1 MNPLDDE
8 CYIYRRWSPYLKSCI
23 NLHHLKVEPFRHS
36 HAMCDVAGLLWWR
49 KSSPDP
55 WRWCSH
61 QPVPP
66 EMHCQCADCVD
77 RIRYL
82 YLMIVEE
89 NINGC
94 VSVCHTEPFFFFFF
108 IDVVSIKW
116 RSCWAKI
123 ELGLKQI
130 WKSKSHYTWRKS
142 VGDFCGLSSIS
153 ANWQNQMGGPGA
165 SVQAEAH
172 PCFKRDLQGER
183 WQRRQE
189 REEDLAWQQS
199 WGAPLAFPLTPR
211 CEHWLSMASCPEG
224 PPGSEDTHQASW
236 MLLAND
242 LWRSS
247 TLLRKI

>member
-1 MNPLDDE
+1 MGAFL
-8 CYIYRRWSPYLKSCI
+8 SATQ
-23 NLHHLKVEPFRHS
+23 NL
-36 HAMCDVAGLLWWR
+36 
-49 KSSPDP
+49 
-55 WRWCSH
+55 
-61 QPVPP
+61 
-66 EMHCQCADCVD
+66 
-77 RIRYL
+77 
-82 YLMIVEE
+82 
-89 NINGC
+89 
-94 VSVCHTEPFFFFFF
+94 FFFFFF

-199 WGAPLAFPLTPR
+199 WGAPHAFPLIPR